1 MDKLNEESGQ
11 NIGEFNSLTVNNYN
25 TLTGLDDQLLNSPHL
40 TELITLKH
48 GRVQLPIDH
57 CYCKK
62 ISDQFKLLVEV
73 N

>member
-1 MDKLNEESGQ
+1 M
-11 NIGEFNSLTVNNYN
+11 GEFNNLHLTVN
-25 TLTGLDDQLLNSPHL
+25 TSTELDDRSLNSPHL
-40 TELITLKH
+40 LELITLKH

-62 ISDQFKLLVEV
+62 ICDQFKLLVEV

>member
-1 MDKLNEESGQ
+1 MTRVSGLK
-11 NIGEFNSLTVNNYN
+11 IGEFNSLTVNNYN

-57 CYCKK
+57 RTK
-62 ISDQFKLLVEV
+62 
-73 N
+73 